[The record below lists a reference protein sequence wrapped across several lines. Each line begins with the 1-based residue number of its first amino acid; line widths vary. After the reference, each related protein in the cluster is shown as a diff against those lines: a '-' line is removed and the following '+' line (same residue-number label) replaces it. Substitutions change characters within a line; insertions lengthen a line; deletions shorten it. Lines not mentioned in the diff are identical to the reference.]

1 MSDSYTQARLC
12 LDNTKPAN
20 QVRKVKAATLRS
32 LHGIPCRQ
40 LRLWIA
46 DHLKSNIYMFV
57 FFFTV
62 TSALHPTARNIYML
76 KK

>member
-20 QVRKVKAATLRS
+20 KVRKVRAAS
-32 LHGIPCRQ
+32 LGPVHEIPYRQ

-46 DHLKSNIYMFV
+46 DHLKGNIYM
-57 FFFTV
+57 
-62 TSALHPTARNIYML
+62 
-76 KK
+76 